1 MALPLPLNLTKW
13 IDEHRDDLKPP
24 AGGKTIWTDTDFIV
38 TVVGGPNDRPD
49 YHDDPLEEL
58 FFQLKGDMTLKVI
71 DDGERRDIPICEGEI
86 FLLPPH
92 VLHSPQRQADT
103 IGLIVERTREQGV
116 VDAFEWF
123 CEACDARVRRREIQ
137 VNGLEQGV
145 NQVLEEYEADPE
157 LRTCPACGHVNLGRA
172 ERK

>member
-1 MALPLPLNLTKW
+1 MPLQSPLNLTRW

-24 AGGKTIWTDTDFIV
+24 VGGKTIWTDTDFIV

-49 YHDDPLEEL
+49 YHDDPLEEF
-58 FFQLKGDMTLKVI
+58 FFQLKGDMTLKVF
-71 DDGERRDIPICEGEI
+71 DDGARRDIPVREGEI

-103 IGLIVERTREQGV
+103 IGLIVERTRERGLI
-116 VDAFEWF
+116 DAFEWF
-123 CEACDARVRRREIQ
+123 CDACDARVRRREVQ
-137 VNGLEQGV
+137 VGGLEKGV
-145 NQVLEEYEADPE
+145 TDVIAEYDANPGF
-157 LRTCPACGHVNLGRA
+157 RTCPDCGHVNPGRD